1 MFLSSRIFRFLD
13 AMRRARRPFTGAMA
27 GILSQKICAKILIQG
42 FMVFYPVGARAT
54 TLESVSKSR
63 WGSPARGPLFTSPT
77 SRRIPRGEHPLGH
90 AAKRLSRA
98 RARVSARRGCALG
111 AKCGTPSSA
120 MFFLVFARRQEKS
133 RAKCVRVG
141 ASGRRP
147 ERWNRVCARGQT
159 LSRALNRARA
169 FRGVPMTPR
178 RLRRRSSFS
187 RTFLSRL
194 SSFFSQFARRP
205 QVLLAVST
213 LWVAR
218 CARISPPRLRARSRA
233 TPAPLRRL
241 PTPGDARASPHPP
254 PPRVVEPRDGIG
266 PLGKRLQSQTLKR
279 VV

>member
-1 MFLSSRIFRFLD
+1 LEHAPRRLKAFPNLVGEARPEAHSSR
-13 AMRRARRPFTGAMA
+13 RRQADVSPEVSIPSVTPRSVSPA
-27 GILSQKICAKILIQG
+27 L
-42 FMVFYPVGARAT
+42 ARAFLRAAAARSGRNAERLR
-54 TLESVSKSR
+54 LEK
-63 WGSPARGPLFTSPT
+63 
-77 SRRIPRGEHPLGH
+77 
-90 AAKRLSRA
+90 
-98 RARVSARRGCALG
+98 
-111 AKCGTPSSA
+111 SA

-241 PTPGDARASPHPP
+241 PTRRGRARVPTPAAPSGCRTARWNRPVGEKTPITDP
-254 PPRVVEPRDGIG
+254 ETRRMMFRFVTFFFFVRD
-266 PLGKRLQSQTLKR
+266 
-279 VV
+279 

>member
-1 MFLSSRIFRFLD
+1 MEHAPRRLKAFPNLVGEALPEAHSSR
-13 AMRRARRPFTGAMA
+13 RRQADVSPEVSIPSVTPRSVSPA
-27 GILSQKICAKILIQG
+27 L
-42 FMVFYPVGARAT
+42 ARAFLRAAAARSGRNAERLR
-54 TLESVSKSR
+54 LEK
-63 WGSPARGPLFTSPT
+63 
-77 SRRIPRGEHPLGH
+77 
-90 AAKRLSRA
+90 
-98 RARVSARRGCALG
+98 
-111 AKCGTPSSA
+111 SA

>member
-1 MFLSSRIFRFLD
+1 MEHAPRRLKAFPNLVGEARPEAHSSR
-13 AMRRARRPFTGAMA
+13 RRQADVSPEVSIPSVTPRSVSPA
-27 GILSQKICAKILIQG
+27 L
-42 FMVFYPVGARAT
+42 ARAFLRAAAARSGRNAERLR
-54 TLESVSKSR
+54 LEK
-63 WGSPARGPLFTSPT
+63 
-77 SRRIPRGEHPLGH
+77 
-90 AAKRLSRA
+90 
-98 RARVSARRGCALG
+98 
-111 AKCGTPSSA
+111 SA

-218 CARISPPRLRARSRA
+218 CARISPRDSARGRARPRHLSGVSPR
-233 TPAPLRRL
+233 
-241 PTPGDARASPHPP
+241 PGDARASPHPP

>member
-1 MFLSSRIFRFLD
+1 LEHAPRRLKAFPNLVGEARPEAHSSR
-13 AMRRARRPFTGAMA
+13 RRQADVSPEVSIPSVTPRSVSPA
-27 GILSQKICAKILIQG
+27 L
-42 FMVFYPVGARAT
+42 ARAFLRAAAARSGRNAERLR
-54 TLESVSKSR
+54 LEK
-63 WGSPARGPLFTSPT
+63 
-77 SRRIPRGEHPLGH
+77 
-90 AAKRLSRA
+90 
-98 RARVSARRGCALG
+98 
-111 AKCGTPSSA
+111 SA

-241 PTPGDARASPHPP
+241 PTPRGRARVPTPAAPSGCRTARWNRPVGEKTPITDP
-254 PPRVVEPRDGIG
+254 ETRRMMFRFVTFFFFVRE
-266 PLGKRLQSQTLKR
+266 
-279 VV
+279 